1 MAYGPAMKTL
11 SILALTCSVPI
22 LGCGAD
28 EAPPPATSVN
38 TSSIVRAHG
47 RVCGAR
53 DMTDNEREQ
62 VQTKVAADTAK
73 RGHGH
78 GGVIN
83 VHVHIITD
91 SGGNGDVTSLVP
103 AQIDVLNAAYASAGF
118 TFNLKSVETIANDAW
133 FNAAAESPDE
143 ITMKNTLRRGGSR
156 ALNIYTGVNDGSL
169 LGWAT
174 FPSDYDADPKYD
186 GVVALYASFPGG
198 GAVATDIPEE
208 PDGVLNYAGGDTMTH
223 EVGHWLGLFHTFQGG
238 CNKKGDRI
246 DDTPSEAEPQFY
258 CVQRDSCTGPKHLGV
273 DPIHNF
279 MDYVDDDC
287 MDHFTT
293 DQDERMRDMFQK
305 FRAN

>member
-1 MAYGPAMKTL
+1 MKHLPLLGLIVCAPLIGCETADPA
-11 SILALTCSVPI
+11 P
-22 LGCGAD
+22 
-28 EAPPPATSVN
+28 ETSVN
-38 TSSIVRAHG
+38 TSSIVHVQG

-53 DMTDNEREQ
+53 NMSDAEREQ
-62 VQTKVAADTAK
+62 VEAKVSKDSAQ

-83 VHVHIITD
+83 VHVHVITD
-91 SGGNGDVTSLVP
+91 SAGNGDVTSLIP
-103 AQIDVLNAAYASAGF
+103 AQIDVLNDAYASAGF

-143 ITMKNTLRRGGSR
+143 LAMKHALRRGGSR

-174 FPSDYDADPKYD
+174 FPSDYDNDPKYD
-186 GVVALYASFPGG
+186 GVVALFASFPGG
-198 GAVATDIPEE
+198 GAVATGVTEE

-246 DDTPSEAEPQFY
+246 DDTPSELEPQFY